1 MGVLSMLVL
10 SWQSGGERRL
20 ECSCY
25 GALESRRRFEGC
37 RICCF
42 ACSVVRR
49 CGGAMSNR
57 RGEADEG
64 LLEGLGRAVGT
75 ACQVPEPS
83 MT

>member
-1 MGVLSMLVL
+1 
-10 SWQSGGERRL
+10 
-20 ECSCY
+20 
-25 GALESRRRFEGC
+25 
-37 RICCF
+37 
-42 ACSVVRR
+42 
-49 CGGAMSNR
+49 MSNR